1 MLALPYTASWVAP
14 SFYAGPWV
22 PAGSS
27 PTNFVCRV
35 ALPGGGFVA
44 GRANAAVSSCVA
56 PINGSEYTTPIATGA
71 LVLDSR
77 LAWSNSGSP
86 LPPESV
92 LVSAGAPYLSQPSYV
107 CRGVPPAA
115 PGAVSGSTT
124 GAVLSAVGAP
134 VCLVAAGG
142 GRLAAL
148 VAPAFDWL
156 VGFPSDA
163 SLQPPAAGLQPAV
176 PSSSPTPTITASA
189 TPSPTVLAG
198 GSVSWYSASLGYA
211 GAVIAGTEGASS
223 IFVCAGRLST
233 GDIVPGKYE
242 SIWSFC
248 DISVEGVEVNEASYT
263 LLRASPWLI
272 WAAAVPSG
280 TSYRPYRPPVVGA
293 VPVVGGSYQSRAL
306 TVCRAWHP
314 TARTGPHSGFV
325 DGVTVSPATNTPACL
340 FSWGGGTVKA
350 ATFDILFLAPTSFSA
365 AAAIAAAANA
375 TTVPQ
380 PPPSPSVTPSR
391 TASNSP
397 TVSVTPSVT
406 PSPLPPSAVVWASGV
421 SYGSA
426 SGAVTR
432 YMRTGSSSS
441 GGAVFACRYTLPS
454 GAWQEWE
461 PTPRQDTTNT
471 PDLPPPGDVLVGS
484 YGSQVC
490 DVNTDGLSV
499 AVRSPLRCL
508 PSASLLP
515 PFFVTHP
522 SFSPTDLG
530 P

>member
-1 MLALPYTASWVAP
+1 MRSLVACACLLGSASAQGYGVLALPYTASWVAP
-14 SFYAGPWV
+14 SYYAGPWV

-35 ALPGGGFVA
+35 ALPGGGGFVA

-77 LAWSNSGSP
+77 LAWSNSGAP

-124 GAVLSAVGAP
+124 GAVLGAVGAP
-134 VCLVAAGG
+134 VCLVAVGG

-148 VAPAFDWL
+148 VAPAFDYL

-176 PSSSPTPTITASA
+176 PSSSPTPTITTSA

-211 GAVIAGTEGASS
+211 GAAVAGAEGVSS

-248 DISVEGVEVNEASYT
+248 DISVEGVEVNDASYT
-263 LLRASPWLI
+263 LLRASPWLM

-280 TSYRPYRPPVVGA
+280 TSYWPYRPPVVGA
-293 VPVVGGSYQSRAL
+293 VPVVGGSYMSRAL

-325 DGVTVSPATNTPACL
+325 DGVTVSPVTNTPACL
-340 FSWGGGTVKA
+340 FSWGRRHRQGCHIRHPLCCAHELLCGSCHCCRCQRHHRAAAPALALRDALAHGLQLAHRVGDAFRDALAA
-350 ATFDILFLAPTSFSA
+350 ATLRSRVGQRRLVRERHWGCDALHAHGFKLLGRGCVCMPLYFAERCVARVSTS
-365 AAAIAAAANA
+365 
-375 TTVPQ
+375 T
-380 PPPSPSVTPSR
+380 
-391 TASNSP
+391 
-397 TVSVTPSVT
+397 
-406 PSPLPPSAVVWASGV
+406 LSG
-421 SYGSA
+421 
-426 SGAVTR
+426 
-432 YMRTGSSSS
+432 
-441 GGAVFACRYTLPS
+441 
-454 GAWQEWE
+454 
-461 PTPRQDTTNT
+461 
-471 PDLPPPGDVLVGS
+471 
-484 YGSQVC
+484 
-490 DVNTDGLSV
+490 
-499 AVRSPLRCL
+499 
-508 PSASLLP
+508 
-515 PFFVTHP
+515 HH
-522 SFSPTDLG
+522 
-530 P
+530 